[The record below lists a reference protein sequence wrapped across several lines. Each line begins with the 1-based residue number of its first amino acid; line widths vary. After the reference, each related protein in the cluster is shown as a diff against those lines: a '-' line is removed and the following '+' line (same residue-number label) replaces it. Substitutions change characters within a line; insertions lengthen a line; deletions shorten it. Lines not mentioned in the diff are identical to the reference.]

1 MRPKGPKVQK
11 CAVSSGILANV
22 KFLGGGGGR
31 VQCAGAAGHDI
42 ALSVGGM
49 GISVGGMGISIGG
62 MEFSVGGIGFSVAGI
77 EKSTLDFLS
86 AALKHQGQIHAPG
99 ALYIRNFSPRK
110 NVSTLHK
117 CTFGCA
123 RHSENKFSLCS
134 LLHKSS
140 ATRCFALNI
149 STKVTEGFENRTLQ
163 HGSAKTRH
171 FPPQKKAARPP
182 FDQSSQPA
190 LCTLNG

>member
-31 VQCAGAAGHDI
+31 VLCAGAAGHDI

-49 GISVGGMGISIGG
+49 GI
-62 MEFSVGGIGFSVAGI
+62 SVAGI

>member
-42 ALSVGGM
+42 ALSIGEM
-49 GISVGGMGISIGG
+49 GISVGG
-62 MEFSVGGIGFSVAGI
+62 MEFSVGGMGISVAGI
-77 EKSTLDFLS
+77 EKSIGDIGFSIGGIETSRPNPRARRAIYTQFLPSKKCFNPS
-86 AALKHQGQIHAPG
+86 AAL
-99 ALYIRNFSPRK
+99 R
-110 NVSTLHK
+110 
-117 CTFGCA
+117 
-123 RHSENKFSLCS
+123 
-134 LLHKSS
+134 
-140 ATRCFALNI
+140 FALSIN
-149 STKVTEGFENRTLQ
+149 TNVAEGFGNRTLQ

-182 FDQSSQPA
+182 FNQSSQPS
-190 LCTLNG
+190 LCTLNGCLVLK